1 MPPPTRKP
9 SQLALDLTSMS
20 SHLSCPSMDSGY
32 ASSMSSMHVPAD
44 WMMSRM
50 YENWKIADA
59 AAQRLTA
66 DMKAYTECEKQ
77 LREAKKKRDQEKKSQ
92 GTKRRPTL
100 MPLLFRKKSAPS
112 LATSSGPSSSTSES
126 LANTPLPTVEEL
138 EARMATLQSRVGAR
152 VHGSRSSTIN
162 HWLTELPVSCAQVD
176 ATRSAAE
183 RLDSCFD
190 ELRRVLDD
198 GRPVSWRSSHG
209 SSSSGS
215 SYAET
220 YRRARKTVATREEA
234 YMSSK
239 STTKALQRA
248 CVAVQSAHHHY
259 SKAMELLDVVCSPKK
274 SKWEAMMGEEQSR
287 QETYREAAKW
297 AEKAQICFNE
307 CLRSLQPHWDL
318 LKRDELEAC
327 DDLKDAGLLQ
337 ALQLYNLMYGGK
349 TLAMGI
355 TQQVQLMIQKQEA
368 VFARLTN
375 FAVWV
380 QNCTE
385 HCQTVELESRENR
398 DTARRQLVALW
409 VEADGD
415 SETYSLVAPGE
426 RSHVFQSYNGHAS

>member
-1 MPPPTRKP
+1 MPPSTRKP

-32 ASSMSSMHVPAD
+32 ASSMSSVHVPAD
-44 WMMSRM
+44 WMLSRL

-59 AAQRLTA
+59 AAQRLST
-66 DMKAYTECEKQ
+66 DMKAYAECEKQ
-77 LREAKKKRDQEKKSQ
+77 LREARKKKEQERKSS

-100 MPLLFRKKSAPS
+100 IPLLFRKKSSPS
-112 LATSSGPSSSTSES
+112 LATPSDPSSSTSEPVS
-126 LANTPLPTVEEL
+126 TSPLPTVEEL
-138 EARMATLQSRVGAR
+138 EARLSTLQGRVA
-152 VHGSRSSTIN
+152 
-162 HWLTELPVSCAQVD
+162 

-198 GRPVSWRSSHG
+198 GRPVSWRSSQLALILLLPLPLLRHR
-209 SSSSGS
+209 
-215 SYAET
+215 T
-220 YRRARKTVATREEA
+220 TKARKTVATREEA

-239 STTKALQRA
+239 STTKAFQRA

-259 SKAMELLDVVCSPKK
+259 IKAMDLIDVVCSPKK

-318 LKRDELEAC
+318 LKRDELETC

-337 ALQLYNLMYGGK
+337 AVQLYNLMYGGK

-355 TQQVQLMIQKQEA
+355 SQQVQLMIQKQEA

-385 HCQTVELESRENR
+385 HCQTVELEARDNR

-409 VEADGD
+409 VQADEN
-415 SETYSLVAPGE
+415 SETYSLAAPGQ
-426 RSHVFQSYNGHAS
+426 RSHVFQPYNSYAS

>member
-1 MPPPTRKP
+1 MPPSTRKP
-9 SQLALDLTSMS
+9 TQLALDLTSMS

-32 ASSMSSMHVPAD
+32 ASSMSSVRVPAD
-44 WMMSRM
+44 WMLSRL

-59 AAQRLTA
+59 AAQRLST
-66 DMKAYTECEKQ
+66 DMKAYAECEKQ
-77 LREAKKKRDQEKKSQ
+77 LREARKKKEQEKKSP

-100 MPLLFRKKSAPS
+100 IPLLFRKKSSPS
-112 LATSSGPSSSTSES
+112 LAAPSDPSSSTSAPVLDS
-126 LANTPLPTVEEL
+126 PLPTVEEL
-138 EARMATLQSRVGAR
+138 EARLAALQGRVA
-152 VHGSRSSTIN
+152 
-162 HWLTELPVSCAQVD
+162 

-198 GRPVSWRSSHG
+198 GRPVSWRSSHSS

-215 SYAET
+215 SYVEA
-220 YRRARKTVATREEA
+220 YRKARKTVATREEA

-239 STTKALQRA
+239 STTKAFQRA

-259 SKAMELLDVVCSPKK
+259 IKAMDLIDVVCSPKK

-337 ALQLYNLMYGGK
+337 AVQLYNLMYGGK

-385 HCQTVELESRENR
+385 HCQTVELEARENR

-409 VEADGD
+409 VQADEN
-415 SETYSLVAPGE
+415 SETYSLAAPGQ
-426 RSHVFQSYNGHAS
+426 RSHIFQPYNSYAS